1 MNSGNNID
9 NEVVKDF
16 GNEWKS
22 FTQKDLSKNDLD
34 LGIKSYFRI
43 FPYEKINQD
52 SVGADFGCGSGR
64 WVPALAPYV
73 KKIICID
80 PSEAIDVAK
89 ENHKNSFTN
98 LEFEKAG
105 ISDNSIKENSLDFG
119 YCLGVLHHIPDTQ
132 LALID
137 CVRKLKKG
145 SPFLLYIY
153 YKFDNQPFWYFYL
166 WKLSDLIRGVICML
180 PYRIKLILTFG
191 IACLIYYPI
200 ARFGRILEFFKLP
213 VKSWPLSDYR
223 NRSFYTMR
231 TDSLDRFGTKLEHRF
246 TKEEIKQMME
256 IAGLENIIFD
266 ELNAPYWC
274 GLGYKK

>member
-1 MNSGNNID
+1 MNSSNNID

-34 LGIKSYFRI
+34 LGIKSYFKI
-43 FPYEKINQD
+43 FPFEKINQD

-80 PSEAIDVAK
+80 PSEAIDVAR
-89 ENHKNSFTN
+89 ENHKNSFSN
-98 LEFEKAG
+98 LEFERAG
-105 ISDNSIKENSLDFG
+105 ISENSIKENSLDFG
-119 YCLGVLHHIPDTQ
+119 YCLGVLHHIPNTQ

-137 CVRKLKKG
+137 CVSKLKKG
-145 SPFLLYIY
+145 APFLLYIY

-166 WKLSDLIRGVICML
+166 WKLTDLIRKIICRL
-180 PYRIKLILTFG
+180 PYKVKLFITFF
-191 IACLIYYPI
+191 IALLVYLPV
-200 ARFGRILEFFKLP
+200 ARFGKIIDFFGLN

-223 NRSFYTMR
+223 NKTFYTMR
-231 TDSLDRFGTKLEHRF
+231 TDSLDRFGTKLEHRY
-246 TKEEIKQMME
+246 TKQEIENMME
-256 IAGLENIIFD
+256 VSGLENIEFD
-266 ELNAPYWC
+266 EDNAPYWC
-274 GLGYKK
+274 AVGYKR